1 MKTELDHLRDAWVL
15 SMRARNL
22 APKTLRT
29 YTDSLDALV
38 KHAGASRLAEL
49 DRKAVQQFMADLAE
63 RYAPA
68 SLSVRFRALQQFFKF
83 LVNEE
88 ELDASPIERMVA
100 PTVPEQPVPVLRST
114 ELTAL
119 LKACAGKGHVER
131 RDTAMLML
139 FMDTGMRLSE
149 LAGLSVDD
157 VDLERDQAVA
167 FVIGKGNR
175 GRAVPLGRKAALS
188 VSHYLRV
195 RARHAQAHSPALWLG
210 EKTKGPMT
218 ADGVAKMVRRRGA
231 QAGVEGLHPHQFRH
245 TFASQWL
252 AEGGTEGDLMRVAGW
267 QRREML
273 DRYGAAV
280 AVERAHDAHRRL
292 SPGDRL

>member
-15 SMRARNL
+15 SMRARDL

-38 KHAGASRLAEL
+38 AHGSATTLAEL
-49 DRKAVQQFMADLAE
+49 DRTAVQLFMADLAQ
-63 RYAPA
+63 RYKPA
-68 SLSVRFRALQQFFKF
+68 SLSVRFRALQQWFKF
-83 LVNEE
+83 LVTED
-88 ELDASPIERMVA
+88 ELDVSPMERLVA
-100 PTVPEQPVPVLRST
+100 PTVPEQPVPVLRPA
-114 ELTAL
+114 ELSAL

-131 RDTAMLML
+131 RDAAILML

-149 LAGLSVDD
+149 LSGLGVAD

-167 FVIGKGNR
+167 FVVGKGRR
-175 GRAVPLGRKAALS
+175 GRAVPLGRKSALA

-195 RARHAQAHSPALWLG
+195 RGRHARVASPALWLG
-210 EKTKGPMT
+210 EKGKGPMT
-218 ADGVAKMVRRRGA
+218 ADGVAKMVRRRGI

-280 AVERAHDAHRRL
+280 ATERAHDAHRRL